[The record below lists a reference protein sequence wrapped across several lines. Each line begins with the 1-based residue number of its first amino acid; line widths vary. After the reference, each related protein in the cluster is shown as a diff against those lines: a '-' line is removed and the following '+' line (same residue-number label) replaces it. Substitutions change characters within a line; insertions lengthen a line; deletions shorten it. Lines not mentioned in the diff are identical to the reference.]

1 MKKEDGKAIWMVLRI
16 SNIVSN
22 YVQAVIVGVVVLL
35 LAKNMLEANWIG
47 VAVLL
52 AVTPVVVG
60 ALLLRLQ
67 APFRL
72 GSSAGA
78 RDKADDFL

>member
-35 LAKNMLEANWIG
+35 LAKNMLEANWDRRRYPTCSHPCCCRCPPSSPAST
-47 VAVLL
+47 V
-52 AVTPVVVG
+52 PVG
-60 ALLLRLQ
+60 
-67 APFRL
+67 F
-72 GSSAGA
+72 
-78 RDKADDFL
+78 